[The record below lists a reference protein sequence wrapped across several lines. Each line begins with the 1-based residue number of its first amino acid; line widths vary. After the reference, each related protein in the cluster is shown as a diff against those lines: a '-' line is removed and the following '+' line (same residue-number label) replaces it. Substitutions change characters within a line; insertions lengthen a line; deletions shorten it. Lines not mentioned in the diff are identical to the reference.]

1 MTDIIDDILSGR
13 ERLLTAGEVCE
24 ILNVNAN
31 TLYLWRQ
38 SPDVN
43 LPFQRFVAPGQTRG
57 MIRYKYSDVLA
68 FIERASERG
77 FEEKSAAVTP
87 TGAIKR
93 EVIVE
98 FTDEDELHDFLDRQK
113 GRERKAAANR
123 SEKRKQKQRGLQ
135 NKPLAQAITEN
146 SPEIGLDD
154 PKEQTKRLV
163 ADLLKEFE
171 SFGAQTNY
179 TQEES

>member
-1 MTDIIDDILSGR
+1 MTDVIDDILSGR
-13 ERLLTAGEVCE
+13 DRLLTAGEVCE

-38 SPDVN
+38 SPEVN

-68 FIERASERG
+68 FMEAATARG
-77 FEEKSAAVTP
+77 IQEKQAAVTP

-93 EVIVE
+93 EVVVE
-98 FTDEDELHDFLDRQK
+98 FTDEDELHDFLEKQK
-113 GRERKAAANR
+113 GRERRAAAAR
-123 SEKRKQKQRGLQ
+123 TEKRKQKQRGLQ
-135 NKPLAQAITEN
+135 KQPLAEAITTN

-179 TQEES
+179 TQEEE